1 MTPNGRVKN
10 SLMRPFWRHS
20 RNSRLSPRFRYC
32 HYFQKMAVRIL
43 EVDASPATAG
53 VELAV
58 RVIVGP
64 ASVRES
70 LRLHPAEDR
79 VELRIADVKGVVMAL
94 AGPGIE
100 TRLAPSFGLVGEGEG
115 QALV

>member
-1 MTPNGRVKN
+1 
-10 SLMRPFWRHS
+10 MRPFWRHS
-20 RNSRLSPRFRYC
+20 RNSRLSPRFRHC
-32 HYFQKMAVRIL
+32 HYFQKVAIRIL

-70 LRLHPAEDR
+70 LRLHPAEDLGR
-79 VELRIADVKGVVMAL
+79 GDLVFRGHDSVIQTNRHSSPPGHRNAEFISRAL
-94 AGPGIE
+94 KNVPGTEAE
-100 TRLAPSFGLVGEGEG
+100 TV
-115 QALV
+115 